1 MNHKWKIL
9 LNDNPIFLET
19 WLSVLTHFSKA
30 FGVHIWPVAAQ
41 ITLSCNKW
49 KSVTIFIFLISKIAY
64 NSDRSADT
72 SGIVLQNLRQEA
84 FLSSFSLSW
93 GQTFLK
99 VTALFLM
106 YPKLLLPRRQF
117 FIIQHNF
124 NSLDLAYL
132 VNTWP

>member
-19 WLSVLTHFSKA
+19 WLSMLTHLSKV
-30 FGVHIWPVAAQ
+30 FRVHIWPVAAQ
-41 ITLSCNKW
+41 ITISCNKW

-64 NSDRSADT
+64 NSDRSVD
-72 SGIVLQNLRQEA
+72 SSEIVLQNLRQEA
-84 FLSSFSLSW
+84 FLSFFQSLM

-106 YPKLLLPRRQF
+106 YPKLLFPRRQF

>member
-19 WLSVLTHFSKA
+19 WLSMLTHFSKV
-30 FGVHIWPVAAQ
+30 FRVHIWPVAAQ

-72 SGIVLQNLRQEA
+72 SGIGLQNLRQEA
-84 FLSSFSLSW
+84 FLSFLQSLM
-93 GQTFLK
+93 G
-99 VTALFLM
+99 AN
-106 YPKLLLPRRQF
+106 F
-117 FIIQHNF
+117 F
-124 NSLDLAYL
+124 
-132 VNTWP
+132 